1 MAAAVEVESEVVE
14 AEEAIGHHDIPDR
27 AFRMSRSKM
36 RTLSA
41 STMSSTSFL
50 KVKRGNNSGKRFEEN
65 CPTLSDSAVAKG

>member
-14 AEEAIGHHDIPDR
+14 AEEAIGPHDIPDR
-27 AFRMSRSKM
+27 ASRTSKSRM

-41 STMSSTSFL
+41 STMSSTSSL